1 MDPGWEEPEWEEP
14 SQIET
19 ESAPAE
25 SSAESAPEM
34 PAELAAPATAGA
46 DLESLGEAGAG
57 PLDEPEPVKAMELE
71 PQGVRVDPSEVK
83 ARPRFGDQFAIAAQ
97 QRRTASQP
105 GRTVLGWN
113 FEIPRPEPE
122 ALPLASLSATP
133 MGEDEGAGTDADG
146 SVVAKDDPG
155 GPFAGA

>member
-1 MDPGWEEPEWEEP
+1 
-14 SQIET
+14 
-19 ESAPAE
+19 
-25 SSAESAPEM
+25 
-34 PAELAAPATAGA
+34 
-46 DLESLGEAGAG
+46 
-57 PLDEPEPVKAMELE
+57 MELE

-133 MGEDEGAGTDADG
+133 MGEDEGAGTIPAVP
-146 SVVAKDDPG
+146 SRAPEPARERVYSRTSSALICRRSPR
-155 GPFAGA
+155 